1 MAWQDLLAAC
11 ALVLV
16 LEGIMPFLN
25 PAIAKRVAAQVIGF
39 NDRALRFAGLTSMI
53 AGLGLLYL
61 VR

>member
-16 LEGIMPFLN
+16 LEGIMPFLS
-25 PAIAKRVAAQVIGF
+25 PAIAKRVAANVVEI
-39 NDRALRFAGLTSMI
+39 NDQSLRLAGLTSMI